1 MDIPTGV
8 IRPPPMPCTIRNT
21 TNCCTDAASPHAAD
35 AIVKSP
41 TDSRNTSRAPNRSPS
56 HPATGIATATA
67 TRKPMFTVA
76 VSSTGTPK
84 SAAMV
89 GNATLTTVASM
100 MLMNMAATKTVAT
113 AVLGLIRA
121 ITSGGPGEGSGGEGC
136 AHPHFTTSDL
146 IPAVRPPAV
155 DVPPTMEAA
164 RPVGP
169 WVIILAR
176 VSRVGP
182 RQAMSQQTRR
192 PGRPLTSTRRSF
204 LMTELDLGS
213 SAGSPARPG
222 TPTSTALVLTPP
234 APVQVVKPEQAAG
247 AVPVPEGRQAELQ
260 TRASAFAI
268 ELAALDVRSPEFAKK
283 VESITALGDRE
294 MRESSNVSS
303 RMLERPA
310 AAVSAAKGRG
320 GNDAQTRVAS
330 TLSDLRLQI
339 TELDPNRADLT
350 GIKKVLKWI
359 PGGNKI
365 DSYFAKYQSAQSH
378 LDAIVRALASGKD
391 ELGKDNASIEVEKA
405 NMWTLMGKLGEY
417 NELASALD
425 TAVED
430 QVRILEGQGRT
441 EDANTLRADALFP
454 IRQRRQDIMTQMA
467 VAVQGY
473 MALDLIRKN
482 NLELMRG
489 VDRAQ
494 TTTIA
499 ALRTA
504 VIVSQALARQKLV
517 LDQITGLN
525 AATGDL
531 IQRTS
536 EQLKIQ
542 GAQINEQAASAT
554 VSVEK
559 LQAAFDNVF
568 QTMDAV
574 DTFRAQAVDS
584 MALTVN
590 ALQGQIERA
599 QPYLERVRRNELGSS

>member
-1 MDIPTGV
+1 M
-8 IRPPPMPCTIRNT
+8 
-21 TNCCTDAASPHAAD
+21 TD
-35 AIVKSP
+35 
-41 TDSRNTSRAPNRSPS
+41 
-56 HPATGIATATA
+56 
-67 TRKPMFTVA
+67 
-76 VSSTGTPK
+76 
-84 SAAMV
+84 
-89 GNATLTTVASM
+89 
-100 MLMNMAATKTVAT
+100 
-113 AVLGLIRA
+113 
-121 ITSGGPGEGSGGEGC
+121 
-136 AHPHFTTSDL
+136 
-146 IPAVRPPAV
+146 
-155 DVPPTMEAA
+155 
-164 RPVGP
+164 
-169 WVIILAR
+169 
-176 VSRVGP
+176 
-182 RQAMSQQTRR
+182 
-192 PGRPLTSTRRSF
+192 
-204 LMTELDLGS
+204 LDLGS

-294 MRESSNVSS
+294 MRESANVSS

-391 ELGKDNASIEVEKA
+391 ELGKDNASIEVEKSH
-405 NMWTLMGKLGEY
+405 MWTLMGKLGEY
-417 NELASALD
+417 NELATALD
-425 TAVED
+425 VAVED
-430 QVRILEGQGRT
+430 QVRILESQGRT

-599 QPYLERVRRNELGSS
+599 QPYLERVRRGELGSS